1 MEEVHVVCSVRV
13 RVRVRVRVGLEK
25 EVHEMGASVSV
36 SSGSVKNLTLYPSPV
51 ARP

>member
-1 MEEVHVVCSVRV
+1 MGAVR
-13 RVRVRVRVGLEK
+13 GAGSGGA
-25 EVHEMGASVSV
+25 HEMGASVSV